1 MSEFLCVASSRSSLR
16 SPCSRRRPVWS
27 APDDVPEYGP
37 AKGTLVIVGGGS
49 TRGTGI
55 LEKFVALAGGKDA
68 KFVIVPTAG
77 GNKSADGKVIVYDE
91 AKVVAAW
98 KRMGLTHVKM
108 LHTHDPKVADTEAF
122 AAPLREAN
130 AVWFDGG
137 RQWHIVDSYKNTL
150 TEREF
155 HKVLERGG
163 VVAGS
168 SAGATIQGDYLVRGA
183 IAGPNIMMTPE
194 KEHEHG
200 FAFLRKSAIDQHI
213 NTRNRWDDLIPVIK
227 KYPEMLGIG
236 LSEGTAI
243 FVKGDRFEV
252 MGPAQVAVH
261 DNMRKYQPWEKPY
274 VVLAAGDG
282 YDMKSR
288 TVTLGDA
295 TKAARIAALEAEL
308 ESLKKQ
314 SKAKTTLTGGL
325 LGTTKITV
333 LPGDWGG
340 EVDDVAAVCRST
352 AKEFALLMLNRD
364 PAPITVKYRPKGP
377 PMVVFGKGDDGE
389 RRVLL
394 DSRDRAWAQLA
405 FQFAHEYCHI
415 QCNYREANTSNLWFE
430 ESLCETAS
438 LFALKRM
445 ATTWQTNPPY
455 GNWKSYAPS
464 LGQYAADRVKATES
478 RDGLSLAQWLGRHEA
493 ALRANATDRGK
504 NQIVAIALLP
514 LLEKEPEHWAAV
526 RYLNRWEPT
535 RELTFAEYLR
545 DWHERVPAEHK
556 AFVAEVAR
564 LFDISVN

>member
-1 MSEFLCVASSRSSLR
+1 MNRLLASVGPLVLIVAFLPTAR
-16 SPCSRRRPVWS
+16 
-27 APDDVPEYGP
+27 ADDVPEYGP
-37 AKGTLVIVGGGS
+37 AKGTLIIVGGGS
-49 TRGTGI
+49 TKGTGI
-55 LEKFVALAGGKDA
+55 LEKFIALAGGKDA

-77 GNKSADGKVIVYDE
+77 GNKNADGKVKVYDE
-91 AKVVAAW
+91 AKVVASW
-98 KRMGLTHVKM
+98 KRLGLTHVRM

-137 RQWHIVDSYKNTL
+137 RQWNIVDSYKNTL

-183 IAGPNIMMTPE
+183 VAGPDIMMTPE

-243 FVKGDRFEV
+243 VVTGDRFDI
-252 MGPAQVAVH
+252 MGPAQVAIH
-261 DNMRKYQPWEKPY
+261 DNKRQYQPWEKPY
-274 VVLAAGDG
+274 FVLSAGDS

-288 TVTLGDA
+288 TA
-295 TKAARIAALEAEL
+295 TPGGAARVARIAKLEAEL
-308 ESLKKQ
+308 ESLRGLGRT
-314 SKAKTTLTGGL
+314 KTTLTGGVL
-325 LGTTKITV
+325 PKAPKITV

-340 EVDDVAAVCRST
+340 EIDNVAAVCQS
-352 AKEFALLMLNRD
+352 AAAEFVRVMPDRD

-377 PMVVFGKGDDGE
+377 PMVVFGKGADGE

-394 DSRDRAWAQLA
+394 DTRDRAWAQLA
-405 FQFAHEYCHI
+405 FQFAHEFCHI
-415 QCNYREANTSNLWFE
+415 QCNYREAKTANLWFE

-445 ATTWQTNPPY
+445 GQTWKTNPPY
-455 GNWKSYAPS
+455 GNWKSYAAS
-464 LGQYAADRVKATES
+464 LGDYADQRLKSTES
-478 RDGLSLAQWLGRHEA
+478 RDGLTLAQWFARHEA

-504 NQIVAIALLP
+504 NQVVAAAVLP
-514 LLEKEPEHWAAV
+514 LLEKEPEHWAAL
-526 RYLNRWEPT
+526 RYLNRWDPT

-545 DWHERVPAEHK
+545 DWHERAPAEHK
-556 AFVAEVAR
+556 AFVAEVAG
-564 LFDISVN
+564 LFEISVK

>member
-1 MSEFLCVASSRSSLR
+1 MYRLPSRIAALFFVTAFVTSVR
-16 SPCSRRRPVWS
+16 
-27 APDDVPEYGP
+27 ADDFPDYGP
-37 AKGTLVIVGGGS
+37 AKGTLVIVGGGR
-49 TRGTGI
+49 TGPGI
-55 LEKFVALAGGKDA
+55 LEKFIALAGGKDA

-77 GNKSADGKVIVYDE
+77 GNKSPDGKIKVYDE
-91 AKVVAAW
+91 AKVIASW
-98 KRMGLTHVKM
+98 KRLGLTHVRM

-122 AAPLREAN
+122 VAPLREAN

-183 IAGPNIMMTPE
+183 IAGPDIMMTPE

-227 KYPEMLGIG
+227 KYPAMLGIG

-252 MGPAQVAVH
+252 MGPAKVAVH
-261 DNMRKYQPWEKPY
+261 DNKRKYAPWEKPY
-274 VVLAAGDG
+274 IVLAAGDS

-288 TVTLGDA
+288 TMTLGD
-295 TKAARIAALEAEL
+295 TSKAARIGALEAEL

-314 SKAKTTLTGGL
+314 ARPQKTMSSGQAPKTQ
-325 LGTTKITV
+325 KIAV

-340 EVDDVAAVCRST
+340 DVDDVAAVCRS
-352 AKEFALLMLNRD
+352 AASEFARLIPDRD
-364 PAPITVKYRPKGP
+364 PAPITVRYRVKGP
-377 PMVVFGKGDDGE
+377 PMVVFGKGEGGE

-394 DSRDRAWAQLA
+394 DTRDRAWSQLA
-405 FQFAHEYCHI
+405 YQFAHEYCHI
-415 QCNYREANTSNLWFE
+415 QCNYREANSANLWFE

-464 LGQYAADRVKATES
+464 LGQYAADRVKGTES
-478 RDGLSLAQWLGRHEA
+478 RGGLSLAQWLARNEA

-504 NQIVAIALLP
+504 NQVVAAELLP
-514 LLEKEPEHWAAV
+514 LFEKHPESWGAV

-535 RELTFAEYLR
+535 TRSLTFAEYLR

-556 AFVAEVAR
+556 SFVEEVAR
-564 LFDISVN
+564 MFESAVK